1 MTTLT
6 LNKKY
11 GITEKKKA
19 ELDALSN
26 EVLIAQNEVEQL
38 QAIVNS
44 LTEKSNNLQSLLAVD
59 TQNKST
65 ALTNKESLNQII
77 DEVFDV
83 LINSKITFKGIL
95 KSDVKIK
102 EVAQS
107 IEVVINKLIYSAEV
121 VNKLSNLVI
130 RKKAQ
135 NPLISDELVTMVTNA
150 GTSANNAV
158 ALTLTALNSVIASQT
173 TTIESQGVMTLEF
186 LQAIRLFEFIT
197 GYIFE
202 HQNEEEI
209 NSFINRL
216 YDYKKEIMSATSFSN
231 EANLT
236 SLIYLAYDNSV
247 VKYNSTLRA
256 SKKASDQLNE
266 SETRLSKATIKLN
279 SLEAGLA
286 AANAAAL
293 AS

>member
-44 LTEKSNNLQSLLAVD
+44 LTEKSNNLDSLLAVD
-59 TQNKST
+59 MQNKNT
-65 ALTNKESLNQII
+65 ALANKESLNQII
-77 DEVFDV
+77 DNVFDV

-158 ALTLTALNSVIASQT
+158 ALTLTALNSVVASQT
-173 TTIESQGVMTLEF
+173 TTIESQGVMALEF

-197 GYIFE
+197 GYVFE

-216 YDYKKEIMSATSFSN
+216 YDYKKEIINATSFSD

-236 SLIYLAYDNSV
+236 SLIYLAYDNAV

-256 SKKASDQLNE
+256 NKKASEQLNE
-266 SETRLSKATIKLN
+266 AETRLSKATIKLN

>member
-38 QAIVNS
+38 QTIVNS

-65 ALTNKESLNQII
+65 ALANKESLNQII

-158 ALTLTALNSVIASQT
+158 ALTLTALNSVITSQT
-173 TTIESQGVMTLEF
+173 TTIESQGVMALEF

-197 GYIFE
+197 GYVFE

-216 YDYKKEIMSATSFSN
+216 YDYKKEIMNATSFSN

-236 SLIYLAYDNSV
+236 SLIYLAYDKAV

-256 SKKASDQLNE
+256 SKKASEQLNE